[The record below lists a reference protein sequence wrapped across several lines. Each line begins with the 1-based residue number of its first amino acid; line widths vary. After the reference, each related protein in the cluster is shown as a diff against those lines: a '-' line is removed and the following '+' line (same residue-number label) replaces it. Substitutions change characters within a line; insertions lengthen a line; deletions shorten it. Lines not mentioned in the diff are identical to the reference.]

1 MKTLSRLIT
10 PFGLFLPAIQVA
22 IAYRWARL
30 HPTSSV
36 HVYVMNVPAPYY
48 PWVFLALDFV
58 VSGPIQA
65 AVDFTGILGA
75 HLHLFLT
82 EEWPRQGGRRI
93 DTPQWFKNLFPATRT
108 GSTQTQTR
116 AYGTV
121 IPPRAAPAEERVVG
135 EGQQGSTGVLGPS
148 GGNFRGQGYRL
159 G

>member
-1 MKTLSRLIT
+1 
-10 PFGLFLPAIQVA
+10 
-22 IAYRWARL
+22 
-30 HPTSSV
+30 
-36 HVYVMNVPAPYY
+36 MNVPAPYY

-93 DTPQWFKNLFPATRT
+93 DTPVWFKNLFPATRT
-108 GSTQTQTR
+108 GSQQTQTR

-121 IPPRAAPAEERVVG
+121 IPPAEERVVG
-135 EGQQGSTGVLGPS
+135 GNTTGSTGVFGR
-148 GGNFRGQGYRL
+148 GNGNFRGQGYRL

>member
-1 MKTLSRLIT
+1 MANEKVFSRLIT
-10 PFGLFLPAIQVA
+10 RFGFYLPALQVA

-36 HVYVMNVPAPYY
+36 HVYVVNVPAPYY

-58 VSGPIQA
+58 VSGPAQA

-93 DTPQWFKNLFPATRT
+93 DTPNWFKRLFSPSAR
-108 GSTQTQTR
+108 GDRGWQNR
-116 AYGTV
+116 AYGNV
-121 IPPRAAPAEERVVG
+121 MPGRQVPEPD
-135 EGQQGSTGVLGPS
+135 TGASSGINRG
-148 GGNFRGQGYRL
+148 GGNFRGQGHRL

>member
-1 MKTLSRLIT
+1 LIT
-10 PFGLFLPAIQVA
+10 PVALFLPALQVA
-22 IAYRWARL
+22 IAYRWSRL

-36 HVYVMNVPAPYY
+36 HVYVINVPAPYY

-58 VSGPIQA
+58 VSGPMQA

-93 DTPQWFKNLFPATRT
+93 DTPLWFKNLFPQARTGQTQTQARGFGTVVPPREERIVGGNT
-108 GSTQTQTR
+108 GSTGIFGR
-116 AYGTV
+116 GT
-121 IPPRAAPAEERVVG
+121 
-135 EGQQGSTGVLGPS
+135 
-148 GGNFRGQGYRL
+148 GNFRGEGHRL